1 MFWKRT
7 RTCLPSAPA
16 SKAAEIVTPDSTVDG
31 DHEDAVLAAGTMPGK
46 DPDFGTSTTIKT
58 FYEGKNSHPGFYNWV
73 ETPPKQLNVKIA
85 KANNRVAIKLFKIK
99 DHEQPT
105 MSGKTP
111 LKIHMIELQ
120 SALLISALKD
130 IVKDEDMFLETTEP
144 GKGDCI
150 PHNSLSQ
157 CP

>member
-1 MFWKRT
+1 MFWKRS
-7 RTCLPSAPA
+7 RTCLPSAPVG
-16 SKAAEIVTPDSTVDG
+16 KAADFLTPDSTLDG
-31 DHEDAVLAAGTMPGK
+31 DHEDAGTIPGK

-58 FYEGKNSHPGFYNWV
+58 FYEGKNSHPNNYNWV

-111 LKIHMIELQ
+111 LKIHMVELQ
-120 SALLISALKD
+120 SALLVSALKG

-144 GKGDCI
+144 GKEDWI
-150 PHNSLSQ
+150 FHHALFQ
-157 CP
+157 YF